1 MTQGSPTAAPFDRA
15 HLPYPVV
22 LAAGWSACLLLIAGG
37 GWLVGQAVG
46 RLSVIIA
53 PLAIAV
59 LLAAMLRPMVD
70 RIPERVPRAAAALV
84 VVFGVL
90 AVILA
95 ALAAVTTQLATGVPL
110 RPSTPIVP

>member
-1 MTQGSPTAAPFDRA
+1 MTSRPPARE
-15 HLPYPVV
+15 HLPYPIL
-22 LAAGWSACLLLIAGG
+22 LAAAWSACLLLIAGG
-37 GWLVGQAVG
+37 GWILGLAIG

-59 LLAAMLRPMVD
+59 LLAAMLRPLVD

-84 VVFGVL
+84 VVIGVL

-95 ALAAVTTQLATGVPL
+95 ALAAVTTQLATGVPRMRDQISSL
-110 RPSTPIVP
+110 SLIHI